1 MRKNK
6 LLLGMLSALL
16 CLTISP
22 LSALADEGDDKDDE
36 GKVEYSAITYRSDET
51 GKITINYFD
60 DNTQKVP
67 TVGSTWRIYKVGD
80 VTYTNAEMT
89 VDGLKIT
96 SLIDGLDITRET
108 TAEDVQKKIDYKVV
122 TESEIT
128 VTGKDTNGKTLKY
141 LDGTTDAKG
150 NLVFDN
156 LEQGVYFGIEVKS
169 PTSHNRST
177 PFLVSIPNT
186 DETGRISS
194 LEATIEPKAV
204 LAGNLVVNKEL
215 HGNAAE
221 IAWQWTMELT
231 LPDGVYHYKTTEM
244 KKYGT
249 TYSKGQEG
257 YCKSGDEIKIYAGE
271 TLTIYNLPA
280 GAKYSIHESQENG
293 YGYSTRY
300 DNQSGTLVAYKDVN
314 VTVHN
319 TKNKDVNTATGS
331 DMLVYVGVGAIAAA
345 GLIILFAVKAKEK
358 KEDKKNSK

>member
-1 MRKNK
+1 MKKNK
-6 LLLGMLSALL
+6 LLLGALSALL

-22 LSALADEGDDKDDE
+22 LSVLAEGDE
-36 GKVEYSAITYRSDET
+36 GKSEITGYTYRSSET

-60 DNTQKVP
+60 DNTQKTP
-67 TVGSTWRIYKVGD
+67 TVGSKWRLYKVGD

-89 VDGLKIT
+89 IDGLKIT
-96 SLIDGLDITRET
+96 SLIKDCNITMET
-108 TAEDVQKKIDYKVV
+108 TAEDVQAFIDYKVV
-122 TESEIT
+122 DESEIT
-128 VTGKDTNGKTLKY
+128 VTGKDTNGAELKY
-141 LDGTTDAKG
+141 YDGTTDDKG
-150 NLVFDN
+150 TLVFDN

-169 PTSHNRST
+169 PTFHNRST
-177 PFLVSIPNT
+177 SFLVSIPNT

-231 LPDGVYHYKTTEM
+231 LPEGVYHYKTTKM
-244 KKYGT
+244 TKYGK
-249 TYSKGQEG
+249 TYSEGQEG
-257 YCKSGDEIKIYAGE
+257 YCKSGDSIKIYAGE
-271 TLTIYNLPA
+271 TLTIYDIPA

-300 DNQSGTLVAYKDVN
+300 DNQSGTLVAYKDIN

-331 DMLVYVGVGAIAAA
+331 DMLMYVGIGVVAGALLVVVLAS
-345 GLIILFAVKAKEK
+345 KARDK
-358 KEDKKNSK
+358 KENDKK

>member
-1 MRKNK
+1 MKKNK
-6 LLLGMLSALL
+6 LLLGILSALL

-22 LSALADEGDDKDDE
+22 LNALADGDE
-36 GKVEYSAITYRSDET
+36 TEYTAITYRSGET
-51 GKITINYFD
+51 GKITINYYD
-60 DNTQKVP
+60 DNTSKTP
-67 TVGSTWRIYKVGD
+67 TVGSKWRLYKVGD
-80 VTYTNAEMT
+80 VTYTNANMT

-96 SLIDGLDITRET
+96 SLISGLDITKDT

-128 VTGKDTNGKTLKY
+128 VSGKDTNGKELKY
-141 LDGTTDAKG
+141 LDGTTNDKG
-150 NLVFDN
+150 TLVFDN

-204 LAGNLVVNKEL
+204 LAGNLVINKEL

-231 LPDGVYHYKTTEM
+231 LPDGIYYYKTTEM
-244 KKYGT
+244 SKYGT

-257 YCKSGDEIKIYAGE
+257 YCKNGDKIKIYAGE
-271 TLTIYNLPA
+271 TLTIYNIPA
-280 GAKYSIHESQENG
+280 GSKYSIHESEDSKDG
-293 YGYSTRY
+293 YTTRY
-300 DNQSGTLVAYKDVN
+300 DNPSGTLVAYKDVK

-319 TKNKDVNTATGS
+319 TKNKDVNTASGS
-331 DMLVYVGVGAIAAA
+331 DMLIYIGVGAIAVA
-345 GLIILFAVKAKEK
+345 GLIIIFAGKAK
-358 KEDKKNSK
+358 DKKKDQ